1 MRAARPWLAAIA
13 ILSGFLLSASPASA
27 QLFGKNKVQYEPL
40 DWSVLETPHLRLH
53 YYAEEESLARALVVF
68 AESVCVEYDGRFGL
82 EQRNKVPFLLYS
94 AHHLFQ
100 QTNATS
106 GFIGE
111 GTGGL
116 TEFIKGRVLLPHTGS
131 WRMLRWVTRH
141 ELAHWYMLEKISRVM
156 RENRRGQGYLPPL
169 WFTEGFAE
177 YCGTTWDA
185 TAEGL
190 LRDAVLSDRA
200 YPLTRSEPITGTVLM
215 YKEGQ
220 SFLLYLARRFG
231 SEKVFEL
238 FDNWWRGEDFETT
251 FRLTFGV
258 PLEKL
263 DEDWFESIRKRYY
276 PVVAE
281 ADRARDLARRVT
293 PRGHYNLGVRIVPA
307 ADSADTTLR
316 FCYFQ
321 AGDAGIQLV
330 LSQPDARGHRTERRL
345 LRSGQSP
352 AFESFHL
359 FQNRPD
365 ASAAGH
371 IVLSSKRGGRDAIYV
386 LDTKTGDVVHR
397 AEFPTLVS
405 VNDPTLLPGDHAAV
419 FSAQDY
425 GGRADLYRVRW
436 GEDGQVLERLTNDDY
451 DDVEPDVSPDGRWIA
466 FASDRA
472 DRGGHYSLFRL
483 SLESGAIEQVSANA
497 SGDDRQPVYSHDGRW
512 IAFRSTRDG
521 ISDLYV
527 RPAEPS
533 NEYRR
538 VTRLTGPAT
547 DPDWL
552 TGGGGLAFTGED
564 GLEFQS
570 YVLRFDPDTLEV
582 LHETPGPTAPLLA
595 TKIYEDDP
603 VPYQRRL
610 GLDLVTNA
618 LSYDPGLGT
627 GGGGAVALSDL
638 LGNEQVLIY
647 LGNDSERFGDFWDG
661 WEGGL
666 TYVNRA
672 QRLNWGVGMFRLT
685 QIYDADLD
693 EVRREK
699 RVGMVGLASYP
710 FSKFTRIEGSVLVRH
725 ASDHLLRNGM
735 FDNVDLVSNFLSLV
749 YDNTGWSYLGPSAGS
764 RMLFSAGITRDM
776 SSGAGDF
783 GTLIGDWRHYERFMN
798 VVSATR
804 VQGQS
809 SHGRDA
815 GRFYLGGFN
824 SLRGYARRSLWGT
837 QTVLVQ
843 QELRF
848 PLVRGLVFAVP
859 APWVFP
865 MVSGAVFADGAWGWE
880 NGIMDRRGVIGTS
893 VYLGGGYY
901 PVIRWNFVW
910 RTRDWRTFET
920 HPGTQFVIGINY

>member
-1 MRAARPWLAAIA
+1 MRAARPWLAAVIIA
-13 ILSGFLLSASPASA
+13 GVLLSAAPASA

-40 DWSVLETPHLRLH
+40 DWSVLETPHLRMH

-68 AESVCVEYDGRFGL
+68 AESVCVEFDGRFRM
-82 EQRNKVPFLLYS
+82 ERRNKVPFLLYS

-106 GFIGE
+106 GFISE

-141 ELAHWYMLEKISRVM
+141 ELAHWYMLEKLARVM
-156 RENRRGQGYLPPL
+156 RENKRGQGYLPPL

-185 TAEGL
+185 EAEGM
-190 LRDAVLSDRA
+190 LRDAVLSDNA
-200 YPLTRSEPITGTVLM
+200 YPLTRSEPIIGTVLM

-220 SFLLYLARRFG
+220 SFLLYLSERFG
-231 SEKVFEL
+231 PEKVFDL
-238 FDNWWRGEDFETT
+238 FDNWHRGEDFEST

-258 PLEKL
+258 PLATL
-263 DEDWFESIRKRYY
+263 DEEWFDSIRKRYY

-281 ADRARDLARRVT
+281 ADRARDVARRLT
-293 PRGHYNLGVRIVPA
+293 HRGRYNLGARAVPPA
-307 ADSADTTLR
+307 NPADTTVT

-321 AGDAGIQLV
+321 AGESGIQLM
-330 LSQPDARGHRTERRL
+330 LSEIDERGRRQDRRL

-365 ASAAGH
+365 ASPGRV
-371 IVLSSKRGGRDAIYV
+371 VLSSKRGGRDALYV
-386 LDTKTGDVVHR
+386 LDLKSGDVVHR
-397 AEFPTLVS
+397 AVFPTLVS
-405 VNDPTLLPGDHAAV
+405 VNDPALLPGDRAVV

-425 GGRADLYRVRW
+425 GGRSDLYRVTW
-436 GEDGQVLERLTNDDY
+436 GEDGHRLERLTNDDY
-451 DDVEPDVSPDGRWIA
+451 DDIEPDASPDGRWIV

-472 DRGGHYSLFRL
+472 DRGGHYSLFRI
-483 SLESGAIEQVSANA
+483 SLETGRIEQVSAHGE
-497 SGDDRQPVYSHDGRW
+497 GDDRQPVYSPDGQW
-512 IAFRSTRDG
+512 LAFRSTRDG

-533 NEYRR
+533 SQFRR
-538 VTRLTGPAT
+538 VTQLTGPAM

-552 TGGGGLAFTGED
+552 TANGGLVFTGQD
-564 GLEFQS
+564 GFEFQT
-570 YVLRFDPDTLEV
+570 YVMRFDLDTLAV
-582 LHETPGPTAPLLA
+582 RHETPGEVASLLPTEVFEEE
-595 TKIYEDDP
+595 IS
-603 VPYQRRL
+603 PYQRRL

-627 GGGGAVALSDL
+627 GGGGAVALSDM
-638 LGNEQVLIY
+638 LGNEQLLFY

-661 WEGGL
+661 FEGGL

-672 QRLNWGVGMFRLT
+672 QRLNWGVGLFRLT

-693 EVRREK
+693 LVRRER
-699 RVGMVGLASYP
+699 RVGIVGLASYP

-725 ASDHLLRNGM
+725 ASDHLLRNGT
-735 FDNVDLVSNFLSLV
+735 FDNVDLVSNFATIV
-749 YDNTGWSYLGPSAGS
+749 YDNTGWSFLGPSAGS
-764 RMLFSAGITRDM
+764 RMFFSAGVTRDM

-783 GTLIGDWRHYERFMN
+783 GTLIGDWRHYERVAN
-798 VVSATR
+798 IVSATR

-824 SLRGYARRSLWGT
+824 SLRGFDRRALAGT

-848 PLVRGLVFAVP
+848 PLVRGLVFAIP
-859 APWVFP
+859 APWMFP
-865 MVSGAVFADGAWGWE
+865 TVSGALFADAAWGWDD
-880 NGIMDRRGVIGTS
+880 GFRDRRGVLGSS

-910 RTRDWRTFET
+910 RTDDWKTFDRN
-920 HPGTQFVIGINY
+920 PRTQFVIGINF

>member
-1 MRAARPWLAAIA
+1 MRAARPWLAAAVIA
-13 ILSGFLLSASPASA
+13 GFLLSAAPASA

-40 DWSVLETPHLRLH
+40 DWAVLETEHLRLH

-68 AESVCVEYDGRFGL
+68 AESVCVEFDERFHM
-82 EQRNKVPFLLYS
+82 ERRNKVPFLLYS

-100 QTNATS
+100 QTNATA
-106 GFIGE
+106 GFISE

-169 WFTEGFAE
+169 WFSEGFAE
-177 YCGTTWDA
+177 YCGTDWDA
-185 TAEGL
+185 DAEGL
-190 LRDAVLSDRA
+190 LRDAVLTDNA
-200 YPLTRSEPITGTVLM
+200 YPLTRSEPILGTVLM

-220 SFLLYLARRFG
+220 SFLLYLAERFG
-231 SEKVFEL
+231 PEKVFEI
-238 FDNWWRGEDFETT
+238 FDHWHRGEDFETT

-258 PLEKL
+258 PLAEV
-263 DEDWFESIRKRYY
+263 DEDWFESIRRRYY

-281 ADRARDLARRVT
+281 ADRARDAARRLT
-293 PRGHYNLGVRIVPA
+293 HRGHYNLGARVVPS
-307 ADSADTTLR
+307 ADPADTTVR

-321 AGDAGIQLV
+321 AGEGGIQLV
-330 LSQPDARGHRTERRL
+330 VSEVDEHGRRRERRL

-352 AFESFHL
+352 SFESFHL

-365 ASAAGH
+365 AIAEGQV
-371 IVLSSKRGGRDAIYV
+371 VLSSKRGGRDALYV
-386 LDTKTGDVVHR
+386 LRIDDGHVLHR

-405 VNDPTLLPGDHAAV
+405 VNDPAFVPGGGAVV

-425 GGRADLYRVRW
+425 GGRSDLYRVTW
-436 GEDGQVLERLTNDDY
+436 GESGHLLQRLTNDDY
-451 DDVEPDVSPDGRWIA
+451 DDVEPDVSPDGRWVA

-472 DRGGHYSLFRL
+472 DRGGQYSLFRL
-483 SLESGAIEQVSANA
+483 SLDDGRIEALSAHGTG
-497 SGDDRQPVYSHDGRW
+497 SDRQPVYSHDGRW

-527 RPAEPS
+527 RPAGPS
-533 NEYRR
+533 NAYRR

-552 TGGGGLAFTGED
+552 TGGGLAFTGQD
-564 GLEFQS
+564 GLRFQTFAM
-570 YVLRFDPDTLEV
+570 RFDPDTLIERR
-582 LHETPGPTAPLLA
+582 ETPGPTEPLLS
-595 TKIYEDDP
+595 TE
-603 VPYQRRL
+603 VFEEERTPYQRRL

-638 LGNEQVLIY
+638 LGNEQLLIY
-647 LGNDSERFGDFWDG
+647 IGNDSERFGDFWDG
-661 WEGGL
+661 FEGGL

-672 QRLNWGVGMFRLT
+672 HRLNWGVGAFRLT

-693 EVRREK
+693 VVRRER
-699 RVGMVGLASYP
+699 RVGIVGLASYP
-710 FSKFTRIEGSVLVRH
+710 FSKFTRVEGSVLVRH
-725 ASDHLLRNGM
+725 ASDHLLRNGT
-735 FDNVDLVSNFLSLV
+735 FDNVDLVSNFVSIV
-749 YDNTGWSYLGPSAGS
+749 HDNTGWSFLGPSAGS
-764 RMLFSAGITRDM
+764 RMYFSAGITRDM
-776 SSGAGDF
+776 SSGEGDF

-824 SLRGYARRSLWGT
+824 SLRGYERRALAGT
-837 QTVLVQ
+837 RTLLLQ

-848 PLVRGLVFAVP
+848 PLVRGLVFAIP
-859 APWVFP
+859 TQWVFP
-865 MVSGAVFADGAWGWE
+865 TISGAVFADAAWGWE
-880 NGIMDRRGVIGTS
+880 DGFVDRRGVLGTAF
-893 VYLGGGYY
+893 YLGGGYY

-910 RTRDWRTFET
+910 RTDDWETFERN
-920 HPGTQFVIGINY
+920 PGTQFVIGINF